1 MNTYILLRFRKFYH
15 AGDRTD
21 IQILI
26 VEDEILIAE
35 YIKRCL
41 EKVGYSVPA
50 VASSGEE
57 AIKSYRDFSKLVIM
71 DIGLKGDMDGVQAAE
86 TIWNSLQFQ

>member
-1 MNTYILLRFRKFYH
+1 MN
-15 AGDRTD
+15 
-21 IQILI
+21 
-26 VEDEILIAE
+26 LIAE

-41 EKVGYSVPA
+41 EKIGYSVPA

-57 AIKSYRDFSKLVIM
+57 AIKKTTEISKLVIM

-86 TIWNSLQFQ
+86 TIWNSSNSSSVFYWLCR